1 MRMVFSVL
9 GLMFVVAVLGLLAR
23 KQLAPVTPPV
33 QATAGS
39 SVMAPSGTP
48 QQQVQQVQKSIESA
62 MQQPRA
68 MPEDETK

>member
-1 MRMVFSVL
+1 
-9 GLMFVVAVLGLLAR
+9 
-23 KQLAPVTPPV
+23 
-33 QATAGS
+33 
-39 SVMAPSGTP
+39 MAPSGTP